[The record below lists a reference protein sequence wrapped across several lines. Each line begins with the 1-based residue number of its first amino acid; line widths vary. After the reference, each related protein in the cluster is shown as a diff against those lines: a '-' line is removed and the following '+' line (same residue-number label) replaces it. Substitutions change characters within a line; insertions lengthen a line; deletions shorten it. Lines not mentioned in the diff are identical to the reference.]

1 MILLPTAH
9 NTKTEHLSLIWVFE
23 MPVLSPLPTPLDD
36 DIEPDDVIYDK
47 TCQIDFGDTNLGF
60 RGLD

>member
-1 MILLPTAH
+1 M
-9 NTKTEHLSLIWVFE
+9 KTEHLSLIWVFE
-23 MPVLSPLPTPLDD
+23 MPPLSPLPTPLDD

-47 TCQIDFGDTNLGF
+47 TCQIDFGDRNLGF